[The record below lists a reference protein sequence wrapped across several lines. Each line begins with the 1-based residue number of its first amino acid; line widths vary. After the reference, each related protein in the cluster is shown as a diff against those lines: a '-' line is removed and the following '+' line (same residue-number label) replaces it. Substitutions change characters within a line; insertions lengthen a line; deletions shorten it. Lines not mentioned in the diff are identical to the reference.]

1 MNHLKRISRSERYKR
16 QIRELTH
23 ILQTV
28 APELPPER
36 QELIK
41 AALSAVT
48 TSKETTNEEAN
59 AETPSR
65 P

>member
-1 MNHLKRISRSERYKR
+1 MKHLKRISRSERYKR
-16 QIRELTH
+16 RIRELTH

-41 AALSAVT
+41 AALSA
-48 TSKETTNEEAN
+48 KETNRNEEAN
-59 AETPSR
+59 TEAPARS
-65 P
+65 